1 MSERDRTTGWRNRW
15 ARLLDWIYPA
25 ECALCRSA
33 LYHGLALCDDCAIG
47 LPLLRAPFCSTCG
60 LPFEG
65 LVDRP
70 SDCPNCS
77 KQSFRFEFAKP
88 AMIRDSRTL
97 DLIHRLKYGREIH
110 LADALAGL
118 AVHAFGDPRFA
129 DALAARWP
137 LVPVP
142 LHRSKIRQR
151 HFNQAAEIARGLSA
165 RTGLPQLD
173 ALARIRST
181 DTQTR
186 LGRGARMNNLKG
198 AFDLTRRG
206 RRWLELERDGAI
218 LVDDV
223 LTTGSTLHEC
233 AKVLRKAGVRK
244 VVAVVVMRG

>member
-1 MSERDRTTGWRNRW
+1 MTRCDTKTRWRHCW
-15 ARLLDWIYPA
+15 SRLLDWIYPA
-25 ECALCRSA
+25 ECSLCGSG
-33 LYHGLALCDDCAIG
+33 LHHGLALCDDCAID
-47 LPLLRAPFCSTCG
+47 LPLLREPFCSTCG
-60 LPFEG
+60 LPFDG
-65 LVDRP
+65 AVDRP

-97 DLIHRLKYGREIH
+97 ELIHRLKYGREIH

-118 AVHAFGDPRFA
+118 AVHAFEDPRFA

-142 LHRSKIRQR
+142 LHRRKLRQR
-151 HFNQAAEIARGLSA
+151 HFNQSAEIARGLSA
-165 RTGLPQLD
+165 RMELPQLD
-173 ALARIRST
+173 ALARVRPT

-186 LGRGARMNNLKG
+186 LGRGARMSNLKG
-198 AFDLTRRG
+198 AFDLTSRG
-206 RRWLELERDGAI
+206 RRWLEAERDGVI

-223 LTTGSTLHEC
+223 LTTGSTFHEC